1 MPSESPLLPSPAA
14 DLGMLLTRRP
24 MPAPPAAEPSGEIG
38 MLAAALDCQGVAISL
53 HGPDGQAR
61 FLNRAMHRLLRTD
74 TTAFTPHGS
83 FGVVPAEP
91 VQRSRY
97 AASLLAAAHGRPA
110 EMPLLR
116 GEGPPPYMVC
126 FQPMEG
132 MGAMVTILDPS
143 RRRLPSQAF
152 LREAFGFT
160 AAEAALALDLADGLA
175 AADCASLRGVSVHTV
190 RSQLRALFAKTGLCR
205 QAELVSLILTMGLQQ
220 AGGQKD

>member
-1 MPSESPLLPSPAA
+1 MPSESPHITAPAE
-14 DLGMLLTRRP
+14 LGMLLSRRP
-24 MPAPPAAEPSGEIG
+24 MPVPPAAEPNAEMA
-38 MLAAALDCQGVAISL
+38 MLAAALDGQSLAIAL
-53 HGPDGQAR
+53 HGPDGSAR
-61 FLNRAMHRLLRTD
+61 FLNRAMHRLLRVD
-74 TTAFTPHGS
+74 PSAFTPHGS
-83 FGVVPAEP
+83 FGIVPAEP
-91 VQRSRY
+91 TQRSRY
-97 AASLLAAAHGRPA
+97 ATSLLAAAHGRPA
-110 EMPLLR
+110 EMPLMR

-132 MGAMVTILDPS
+132 IGAMVTILDPS

-205 QAELVSLILTMGLQQ
+205 QAELVSLILTMGVQQ
-220 AGGQKD
+220 GGPQKD